1 MRTRY
6 HPAQRA
12 ARRRRVCHCPR
23 HSSPIVATAHS
34 ALARWGLTLLALLAL
49 AAHMAWPFIV
59 TGALAAWT
67 WRHR

>member
-6 HPAQRA
+6 HPVRRA
-12 ARRRRVCHCPR
+12 VRRRVCRCPR
-23 HSSPIVATAHS
+23 NYSPIVDTAHS
-34 ALARWGLTLLALLAL
+34 PLARWGLTLLALLAL
-49 AAHMAWPFIV
+49 AAHMAWPFLV